1 MRRFYIF
8 SLLCLLT
15 GLSLLSALAPN
26 LCAGDRV
33 RGEDVAEEP
42 GSLKKAEEG
51 KSPQEGALEKQ
62 LHEGTVLFTAL
73 QNDKERAA
81 VLENWSPVTEV
92 FQKLLDQH
100 PTTGYAAASLFM
112 LGRVRY
118 SRYQQLHDVAD
129 LDQSIKDYA
138 DVVRLFPWHPLAD
151 DALLT
156 LGRIQFEDKKN
167 PQEAAR
173 HYARIITEYYNGDL
187 GDKAVERMQF
197 LAREHG
203 TPAPP
208 ERTAMVADKN
218 GAEAASG
225 SSGAAAAQED
235 VLVSSAPPE
244 KSDEESS
251 ATGAAEAPELPN
263 VKKRTF
269 VLPVKYWSSKNY
281 TRIVINTS
289 RKVSFREELLEKVGE
304 QPRRLFIDFDKSY
317 IEPKYRA
324 PIPIKDGLL
333 QQVRTAQFS
342 PDTVRVVL
350 DIESIESYKIYS
362 LPDPFRVIVDVHGQ
376 RPPAPE
382 VSVPE
387 KQSGV
392 GAEKEEQKA
401 KKETPRGSE
410 APSLADAPA
419 TVKAPPATEEEKAE
433 PVAEPTTEEPST
445 ENNDQTTASAAPS
458 SPSPERTADKP
469 AEPPILILQDYKKVK
484 FAASS
489 KAPAPERNAPISPA
503 TAALSLA
510 QQLNLGVRRI
520 VLDPGHGG
528 KDPGASAF
536 GLQEKDIVLQVAKK
550 LAVQLKKELGCEV
563 ILTRDDDSFISLE
576 ERTAIANTN
585 GADLFISLHLNAH
598 SSSKIY
604 GFETYYLNLS
614 ADPEAIRVAA
624 LENATSTH
632 QLSDLQGILSD
643 IMKNSKID
651 ESSRLARQVQE
662 AVIDGFEGE
671 KYQMK
676 SMGVK
681 QAPFYVLIGAEM
693 PAILIEMAFI
703 SNKTDAMQMKKGRY
717 QEMMAAELVQGIQ
730 KYIRTITASR

>member
-1 MRRFYIF
+1 MQRLFAFY
-8 SLLCLLT
+8 LLCILT
-15 GLSLLSALAPN
+15 GLSLLPCTASPLFAEEPA
-26 LCAGDRV
+26 
-33 RGEDVAEEP
+33 RGEDVAEETEP
-42 GSLKKAEEG
+42 SKIDNEKKATHD
-51 KSPQEGALEKQ
+51 ALEKK
-62 LHEGTVLFTAL
+62 LSEATAYFTAIK
-73 QNDKERAA
+73 NDKEQAA
-81 VLENWSPVTEV
+81 REENWETVIHQ
-92 FQKLLDQH
+92 FQKLLDQN

-118 SRYQQLHDVAD
+118 SRYQQFRNSAD
-129 LDQSIKDYA
+129 LDQSLKDYQ
-138 DVVRLFPWHPLAD
+138 DVTALFPWHSLAD

-156 LGRIQFEDKKN
+156 SGRIQLEDKQN
-167 PQEAAR
+167 PQESAR
-173 HYARIITEYYNGDL
+173 LYTRIITEYSTGDL
-187 GDKAVERMQF
+187 HDNALEKLKF

-203 TPAPP
+203 TPLPP
-208 ERTAMVADKN
+208 EP
-218 GAEAASG
+218 AAKTVDEGTENARSETD
-225 SSGAAAAQED
+225 SAQETD
-235 VLVSSAPPE
+235 AE
-244 KSDEESS
+244 
-251 ATGAAEAPELPN
+251 TGAAPASAAPEMTTETQASTIAALATELPN
-263 VKKRTF
+263 VKNRSF

-289 RKVSFREELLEKVGE
+289 REVSFREELLEKVGE

-317 IEPKYRA
+317 IEPRYRA

-376 RPPAPE
+376 GNGPVAAD
-382 VSVPE
+382 SE
-387 KQSGV
+387 KKTVFTES
-392 GAEKEEQKA
+392 KQKQKQKTIA
-401 KKETPRGSE
+401 VQGSE
-410 APSLADAPA
+410 ATTIVNETPLSAASAPA
-419 TVKAPPATEEEKAE
+419 IEKTPESITEKAIETPPVKSTATPPPE
-433 PVAEPTTEEPST
+433 PPKVAE
-445 ENNDQTTASAAPS
+445 ASASEETITP
-458 SPSPERTADKP
+458 
-469 AEPPILILQDYKKVK
+469 EPPVLILQDYKKVTFSDQPK
-484 FAASS
+484 P
-489 KAPAPERNAPISPA
+489 PAPERNAPISS
-503 TAALSLA
+503 AAILSLA

-536 GLQEKDIVLQVAKK
+536 GLHEKDIVLQVAQE
-550 LAVQLKKELGCEV
+550 LAEQLKKELGCEV
-563 ILTRDDDSFISLE
+563 ILTRNNDSFISLE

-598 SSSKIY
+598 SSTKIY

-614 ADPEAIRVAA
+614 TDPEAIRVAA

-651 ESSRLARQVQE
+651 ESSRLAKQVQD
-662 AVIDGFEGE
+662 ALVDGLSNQ
-671 KYQMK
+671 KYQVK
-676 SMGVK
+676 SLGVK

-717 QEMMAAELVQGIQ
+717 QGAVAAEIVHGVQ